1 MGLAS
6 RMPAPGGSC
15 FFHRKKV
22 RPPALLPHAGEG
34 ARRADEGAR
43 AQRRAAFDLIRR
55 RGRAGAARFARALIR
70 RFAPPSPAS
79 REKGCLVGPHP
90 ELCATFSRFARSEE
104 HQSELMSLMSISS
117 AVFCLKKK
125 NINTLQ
131 QHDYRQIFKPT
142 LPS

>member
-6 RMPAPGGSC
+6 RKPAPGGSC

-70 RFAPPSPAS
+70 RFAPPPPAPHAEGS
-79 REKGCLVGPHP
+79 LAGPTP
-90 ELCATFSRFARSEE
+90 ELHAPLS
-104 HQSELMSLMSISS
+104 
-117 AVFCLKKK
+117 
-125 NINTLQ
+125 
-131 QHDYRQIFKPT
+131 P
-142 LPS
+142 LPRPGIPG

>member
-6 RMPAPGGSC
+6 RKPAPGGSC
-15 FFHRKKV
+15 SSYRRKV

-55 RGRAGAARFARALIR
+55 RGRARAARFARALIR

-79 REKGCLVGPHP
+79 PEKGCLAGPHP
-90 ELCATFSRFARSEE
+90 ALCAPFLPLRTCRAFW
-104 HQSELMSLMSISS
+104 
-117 AVFCLKKK
+117 
-125 NINTLQ
+125 
-131 QHDYRQIFKPT
+131 HDPLRPLTPT
-142 LPS
+142 SVV